1 MQTDPRRA
9 AQTELRKLATEAN
22 HMRQRYELYQAKGSG
37 AHDPIRL
44 EQLKQLSERAEQRL
58 AEARARV

>member
-1 MQTDPRRA
+1 MQTDPRRE
-9 AQTELRKLATEAN
+9 AQTQLRKLTAEAN

-37 AHDPIRL
+37 SHDPIRL
-44 EQLKQLSERAEQRL
+44 EQLKQLFERAERRL